1 MMALSGLA
9 QRAASAAAVASTHAD
24 DVDTK
29 ARFPF
34 EAIGAFKELRL
45 LGLLVPEEFGGPGAS
60 LDDVLM
66 VCRVL
71 GQACGSSALIYAMH
85 QIQVACA
92 LTGAAENDWQRSFLA
107 RLAQN
112 QLLLASVTS
121 EVGIGGDIRSS
132 ICAPV
137 YHGDSLSLT
146 KQSSAISYGEH
157 ADALL
162 VTARRHDQASASDQ
176 ILIIAERADVV
187 LVETARWDT
196 LGMRGT
202 DSKAFSVTLTASLQQ
217 VLTAPF
223 SLVAQEAMLPTS
235 HILWGGVWLGIAT
248 DAAEKARAFLRR
260 QAQSSPGTS
269 SPGALRLERIASLL
283 ATIRS
288 RLDKTVIDYSRSVA
302 ETEEANPFGL
312 VTELN
317 ALKVTVSELAL
328 EVVNEALMICGISGY
343 KYGTPYSIGRHLR
356 DAHSAPIMVNND
368 RIRANNATLLVAQRS
383 PMMKA

>member
-9 QRAASAAAVASTHAD
+9 QRAASAAAVALAHAD
-24 DVDTK
+24 DVDAK
-29 ARFPF
+29 ARFPV
-34 EAIGAFKELRL
+34 EAMGAFKEMRL
-45 LGLLVPEEFGGPGAS
+45 FGLLVPEEFGGPGAT

-66 VCRVL
+66 VCRIL

-92 LTGAAENDWQRSFLA
+92 LTGAGENDWQRSFVERIA
-107 RLAQN
+107 RD

-137 YHGDSLSLT
+137 YRDDRLSLT

-162 VTARRHDQASASDQ
+162 VTARRHDEASASDQ
-176 ILIIAERADVV
+176 ILIIAEKADVV

-223 SLVAQEAMLPTS
+223 SSIAQRSMLPTS

-260 QAQSSPGTS
+260 QAQSSPGAL

-288 RLDKTVIDYSRSVA
+288 RLDKTVIDYNCSLS
-302 ETEEANPFGL
+302 EKDDGSPFGL

-317 ALKVTVSELAL
+317 ALKVTISELSL
-328 EVVNEALMICGISGY
+328 EVVTEALMICGIHGY

-368 RIRANNATLLVAQRS
+368 RIRANNAVLLVAQRS